1 MRITKPRGFW
11 CLRPR
16 PSTWRDLE
24 GSQDTEFKSKFFQLL
39 EEAYSAGRVAGDI
52 ELFAE
57 TPDVMRFRILIQEA
71 AWKNDLEGV
80 MT

>member
-1 MRITKPRGFW
+1 VLETKGKH
-11 CLRPR
+11 
-16 PSTWRDLE
+16 LE

-39 EEAYSAGRVAGDI
+39 EEAYSVGRVAGDI

-71 AWKNDLEGV
+71 AWKSDLEPLIS
-80 MT
+80 